1 VYFEIL
7 LHEEFGIFSIYKSK
21 QIHYYVPNQLNYPFF
36 LMNNS
41 FLPFSLLFNTFSYSQ
56 NWLLLRN
63 EIVLFCIGFLL
74 FRIFLS
80 WVCCF
85 VEK

>member
-1 VYFEIL
+1 
-7 LHEEFGIFSIYKSK
+7 
-21 QIHYYVPNQLNYPFF
+21 
-36 LMNNS
+36 MNNS